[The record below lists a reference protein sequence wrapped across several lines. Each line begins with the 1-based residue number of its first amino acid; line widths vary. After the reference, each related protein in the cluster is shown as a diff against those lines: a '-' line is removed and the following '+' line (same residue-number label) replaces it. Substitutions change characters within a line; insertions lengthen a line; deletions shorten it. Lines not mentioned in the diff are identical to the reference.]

1 MKTQFDLDLELII
14 QRGLEEDVGS
24 GDYSSLA
31 CIPSSNRG
39 DARLLVKEKGVIAG
53 VDFAQRLCDIVDSNL
68 KVDVLISD
76 GTTVEIGDVV
86 FTVRGSSLSL
96 LKVERLMLNTMQRMS
111 AIATKTRHF
120 VDLIEGTGTKLL
132 DTRKTTP
139 GIRLLEKWA
148 VRIGGGYNH
157 RFGLYDMIMLKD
169 NHIDFAGG
177 IHQAINKTKEYLTTH
192 GLNLEI
198 IVEVRNFDEIEAVL
212 QHQGVKR
219 ILIDNFSV
227 DDTKIAVDMINGQCE
242 TESSGNIGE
251 KTIARY
257 ARCGVDYISTGAI
270 THSVHN
276 LDLSF
281 KAF

>member
-1 MKTQFDLDLELII
+1 MKTQFDLDLERII

-86 FTVRGSSLSL
+86 FIVRGSSLSL

>member
-1 MKTQFDLDLELII
+1 MKTQFDLDLERII
-14 QRGLEEDVGS
+14 QIGLHEDVGS
-24 GDYSSLA
+24 GDHSSLA
-31 CIPSSNRG
+31 CIPSSNIG
-39 DARLLVKEKGVIAG
+39 AARLLVKEKGVIAG
-53 VDFAQRLCDIVDSNL
+53 VDFAQRLCKIVDSNL
-68 KVDVLISD
+68 KVDALIPD
-76 GTTVEIGDVV
+76 GTTVAVGDVV
-86 FTVRGSSLSL
+86 FTVKGSSLSL

-120 VDLIEGTGTKLL
+120 VDLIKGTGTKLL

-139 GIRLLEKWA
+139 GIRFLEKWA

-177 IHQAINKTKEYLTTH
+177 IHHAIKKTKEYLTAN
-192 GLNLEI
+192 GLDLDI

-227 DDTKIAVDMINGQCE
+227 DDTKIAVDIINGQCE
-242 TESSGNIGE
+242 TESSGNIEE
-251 KTIARY
+251 KTIALY
-257 ARCGVDYISTGAI
+257 AKCGVDYISTGAI